1 MTNACDRSVKARCVN
16 EISSSPQVLKGSGD
30 CMKSA
35 ITAMSN
41 SDRWTSVLRATGIQM
56 LGNHAGRQAGYT
68 LSGTNVE
75 MPSRSVKPRGDAL
88 RASHTRSACF

>member
-1 MTNACDRSVKARCVN
+1 
-16 EISSSPQVLKGSGD
+16 
-30 CMKSA
+30 MKSA
-35 ITAMSN
+35 IAARSN

-75 MPSRSVKPRGDAL
+75 MPCRSRKHVPRV
-88 RASHTRSACF
+88 STRFARLTRVPHAFDSGTTFAIDVPPRV